1 MEEKMISVFNE
12 INDEINSFEGDNLF
26 EAGLLDSFQVLD
38 LVAEIEN
45 AFDIEIDAK
54 YVIEENFKSKNA
66 MIALVKSLLGD

>member
-66 MIALVKSLLGD
+66 IIALVKSLLGD

>member
-1 MEEKMISVFNE
+1 MISVFNE